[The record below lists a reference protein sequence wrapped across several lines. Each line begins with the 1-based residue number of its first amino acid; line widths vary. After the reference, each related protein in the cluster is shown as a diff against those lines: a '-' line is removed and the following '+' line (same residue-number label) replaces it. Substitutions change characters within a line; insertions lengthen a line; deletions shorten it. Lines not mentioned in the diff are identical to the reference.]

1 MKISNIKYLAVA
13 ATFGLSLASCS
24 DFLDKPVVDSYNTD
38 NYYKDD
44 AQCLAG
50 VNYLYNS
57 PWYDFQRGFI
67 KVGEVLSGN
76 YYWGSSP
83 YLTFTV
89 NGTDQDL
96 INMSYSLWAVIGHAN
111 TVYDNIKGG
120 GASEVVKA
128 QCLGECLTWKAMA
141 YFYLVRSFGDVP
153 IIHSTADELAGGSYN
168 KAQKVK
174 KAYVYDYIVLVLKE
188 AIKNLK
194 YAEKDNNYTPAAGRI
209 TLNSAKGLLAKVYL
223 TKAGVKGSL
232 NQADL
237 DEAYKYAEEVYDE
250 QEKGIKLLDEY
261 NDVFKLENNT
271 SVESLIAW
279 RWTVGAQWTCQNTLQ
294 SDLAT
299 EGMDEN
305 GDCWGGWAGCSVD
318 LQEAFGIKLLECGS
332 MSALK
337 VPDKRRTATMMM
349 AGDIVPH
356 LWRDKGGLDYLK
368 FIYDADYNESATG
381 QAQSP
386 TGANVVKHLY
396 GNNADHVAGCG
407 TAAGRMAN
415 ALATHLLRLSDVYLV
430 MAEASLGASRNIAP
444 GKESKQLKAYNQVLN
459 RAGLPSVNTFTWE
472 DVWKQRRLELA
483 MEGDRWYDYVRVSYY
498 DPEFCINELTN
509 QKRNSFWGI
518 DALYKAAYEG
528 SWSIDPAKQ
537 GYDGNTAA
545 PNVASMMKTDP
556 DTNKKYFFLPFPTED
571 VLFNPNLASDI
582 NGIEV
587 DLKKYKF

>member
-1 MKISNIKYLAVA
+1 MKISNVKYLAIA
-13 ATFGLSLASCS
+13 AAFGMSLTSCS
-24 DFLDKPVVDSYNTD
+24 DFLDKPVIDSYNTD
-38 NYYKDD
+38 NYYNDD

-96 INMSYSLWAVIGHAN
+96 INMSYSLWAVISHAN

-120 GASEVVKA
+120 KASEAVKN

-141 YFYLVRSFGDVP
+141 YFFLVRSFGEVP
-153 IIHSTADELAGGSYN
+153 IVHSNAEELAGGSYN

-174 KAYVYDYIVLVLKE
+174 KADVYDYIILTLKQAE
-188 AIKNLK
+188 ADLKKAEVELK
-194 YAEKDNNYTPAAGRI
+194 YKPAAGRI
-209 TLNSAKGLLAKVYL
+209 TLPAVQGLLAKVYL
-223 TKAGVKGSL
+223 TKAGVSGSL

-237 DEAYKYAEEVYDE
+237 DKAAMYA
-250 QEKGIKLLDEY
+250 KLVVDNKDVKMMDNY
-261 NDVFKLENNT
+261 SDVFRLEGNT
-271 SVESLIAW
+271 CRESLIAW

-318 LQEAFGIKLLECGS
+318 LQEAFGINILEAGS
-332 MSALK
+332 MNALQ
-337 VPDKRRTATMMM
+337 VPDTRRAATMMM
-349 AGDIVPH
+349 AGDVVPY
-356 LWRDKGGLDYLK
+356 LWRDKGGLNYLR
-368 FIYDADYNESATG
+368 FIYDTDYNESATG

-396 GNNADHVAGCG
+396 GNNADHVAGAG
-407 TAAGRMAN
+407 ISAARMAN
-415 ALATHLLRLSDVYLV
+415 SLATHLLRTSDVYLIY
-430 MAEASLGASRNIAP
+430 AEAMLGASRSVAP
-444 GKESKQLKAYNQVLN
+444 KDSAVMAYNAVLK
-459 RAGLPSVNTFTWE
+459 RAGLSEVATYTWA

-509 QKRNSFWGI
+509 QKRNSYWGI
-518 DALYKAAYEG
+518 DALYKAAYSG
-528 SWSIDPAKQ
+528 AWSVDPSKV
-537 GYDGNTAA
+537 GYDGKVAA
-545 PNVASMMKTDP
+545 PNVTQMMKEDP
-556 DTNKKYFFLPFPTED
+556 DSKKRYFFMPFPTED
-571 VLFNPNLASDI
+571 VVFNPNLASD
-582 NGIEV
+582 V
-587 DLKKYKF
+587 DGVHVDVSKYKY